1 MKAYKIY
8 LGNVITVEANSI
20 SYQIIDFPN
29 LPANAIGIALIT
41 IVGQCIG
48 AGDTEE
54 AGYQIKKWM
63 KHNII

>member
-48 AGDTEE
+48 AEDTEE
-54 AGYQIKKWM
+54 ARYQIKKWM